1 MSATVGVD
9 RVAAGPGVFTGAVD
23 GYAAVVL
30 AGGRARRLGGV
41 RKPALDVGGR
51 SLLARVLGAVVD
63 ADPRIVVGPR
73 LDGTTP
79 EPTWTRETPPGAG
92 PVAALR
98 AALPLLPPHVTAVA
112 VLAADLP
119 FLDHDTVVRL
129 RSAVAAGADAAVLVD
144 GGGRDQYLTAVW
156 STRALHGA
164 LSTYEGDRVGEV
176 YAAADRV
183 ERVGVAGY
191 PPGAEP
197 WRDVDDPTALDRARA
212 SLNPSVTDPLSGGAV

>member
-1 MSATVGVD
+1 
-9 RVAAGPGVFTGAVD
+9 VFTGAVN

-30 AGGRARRLGGV
+30 AGGSARRLGGV
-41 RKPALDVGGR
+41 QKPALDVGGR
-51 SLLARVLGAVVD
+51 SLLARVLDAVGD

-73 LDGTTP
+73 LDGMSP

-98 AALPLLPPHVTAVA
+98 AALPLLAPQVTAVA

-129 RSAVAAGADAAVLVD
+129 RAAVAAGADAAVLLD
-144 GGGRDQYLTAVW
+144 DGGRDQYLTAVW
-156 STRALHGA
+156 SAGALRDV

-176 YAAADRV
+176 YAAAGRV

-191 PPGAEP
+191 PLGTEP

-212 SLNPSVTDPLSGGAV
+212 SLNPSVNDPLSGGAA